1 MSYSIDKQ
9 AGGEIFINSNLNED
23 IVLTTVGQEAI
34 VQIDDVSQL
43 ISLDKFK
50 STFTGTNDTT
60 VLQAS
65 YRIAIASDPD
75 RWSEWYDIP
84 LNGETNCFIEL
95 SSFYDYNIE
104 LKFTRSGKN
113 DTGQIN
119 IKDFIWEG
127 VWDVN
132 SIEEPILDLT
142 PEVSPV
148 ILDSPDV
155 YKVFRLDGYELVAK
169 NFADLDIDYRIS
181 QDDKRTWTKWTPL
194 TNENITTEKIDD
206 IRFFNIQYKFE
217 HTGDSGTIQI
227 RDLNLVGE
235 FINVTQ
241 NYNTANLVGL
251 RENCKNGLAGNS
263 GLNGGTGSNNL
274 SMGSN
279 TKNSESVWS
288 TFEQGEAG
296 NLFNPYNLGGAV
308 DLFTKLSNDATQIGG
323 WSVEYYKTSPDEN
336 GIDHSIHEYSL
347 YNVIKTGDIKILV
360 PDNQFPNNQIAFN
373 QFDLALLESF
383 EVHLTKEE
391 FKRVFGAQYR
401 PAKEDFLYFCDI
413 SKMFRVQNSQAI
425 RDFGN
430 SSVYYKLILTKYNKR
445 ANVKAEEGSAIQE
458 QIDDI
463 LKNSTL
469 EDLFATEKENDQ
481 KEVAYKKQH
490 ETLTNDFIRDEIK
503 AKVEKDLLDNAELVL
518 SKYHYNLSGISPNN
532 DAVTYQSSDT
542 YLKEGENRSFM
553 AWFKLLDYADSD
565 SYNLLDN
572 YSEDLDKGYRF
583 DITGNEM
590 VTTVNGASY
599 SLPLEDNLI
608 DDVWYCAVINIDQRQ
623 RKIYH
628 NLYKRNVQREIDAKH
643 LKSTKLK
650 LLISNELD
658 YIPASFQVED
668 TDIKMKI
675 KGSAMRITNLRIY
688 NDIIE
693 DTEVTKIVNQ
703 QIVRDTDKVILA
715 DNSNKVYVL
724 PRYTYYG
731 SRKNQD

>member
-1 MSYSIDKQ
+1 MSYAIDKQ
-9 AGGEIFINSNLNED
+9 IGGEIFINSNFNED
-23 IVLTTVGQEAI
+23 IVLTTVGQEVI
-34 VQIDDVSQL
+34 LQIDDVSQL
-43 ISLDKFK
+43 ISLNKFT
-50 STFTGTNDTT
+50 STFTGTNETT
-60 VLQAS
+60 VLKVS
-65 YRIAIASDPD
+65 YRIAISSDPD

-104 LKFTRSGKN
+104 VKFTRSGKN

-119 IKDFIWEG
+119 VKNFVWEG

-132 SIEEPILDLT
+132 NIEEPILDLT
-142 PEVSPV
+142 PDISPV

-169 NFADLDIDYRIS
+169 NFSDLNVDYRIS
-181 QDDKRTWTKWTPL
+181 QDDKRSWTQWTIL

-217 HTGDSGTIQI
+217 HIGDSGTIQI
-227 RDLNLVGE
+227 RDLNLYGE

-241 NYNTANLVGL
+241 NYNTSNLVGL
-251 RENCKNGLAGNS
+251 REDCKNGLAGNS

-279 TKNSESVWS
+279 TKNEESIWS
-288 TFEQGEAG
+288 TLDQNDTG
-296 NLFNPYNLGGAV
+296 NLYNPYNLGGAV
-308 DLFTKLSNDATQIGG
+308 DLYTKLSDDATQIGG

-445 ANVKAEEGSAIQE
+445 ANVKAEQGSVIQE

-518 SKYHYNLSGISPNN
+518 SKYHYNLSGISPDNE
-532 DAVTYQSSDT
+532 AVTYQSSDT

-565 SYNLLDN
+565 SYSLLNN
-572 YSEDLDKGYRF
+572 YSDDLEKGYKF
-583 DITGNEM
+583 DITNNEM
-590 VTTVNGASY
+590 VTTINGASY
-599 SLPLEDNLI
+599 SLPLEDNLV
-608 DDVWYCAVINIDQRQ
+608 DDVWYCVLINIDQRQ

-628 NLYKRNVQREIDAKH
+628 NLYKRNVDREIEAKN

-658 YIPASFQVED
+658 YTPNYFQVEEN
-668 TDIKMKI
+668 DIKMKI
-675 KGSAMRITNLRIY
+675 NGSAMRITNLRIF

-693 DTEVTKIVNQ
+693 DSEVTKIVNQ